1 MLARGALPQLT
12 AQRRKMVLYHRQ
24 FSRECNFFAMC
35 DGRRR
40 KGVVA
45 SRTRIATQSRA
56 WQTCTVQGW
65 FPRHVT
71 SIRRSST
78 LSVGSPVQHSRN
90 PARTESPIFLHLIS
104 CFEGKLIANEP
115 NNHHHQTVWFVSG
128 VYQVTLAFRRRERFP
143 WGQRV
148 DPPLRYMHPSRLS
161 LPPGGP
167 IEPAIEFADQ
177 KAQQS
182 TVSPCGSAANHRKLT
197 LCSLPFLSSHI
208 STSIWFLST
217 MPLHF

>member
-12 AQRRKMVLYHRQ
+12 AQRRRWYCTIASLAVNVI
-24 FSRECNFFAMC
+24 FSQCAM

-65 FPRHVT
+65 FPRRVT

-78 LSVGSPVQHSRN
+78 LPRGSPAQHSRN
-90 PARTESPIFLHLIS
+90 SARTESSLFPHLIY

-115 NNHHHQTVWFVSG
+115 NNHHHQTVWFVGG
-128 VYQVTLAFRRRERFP
+128 VYQVTLAFRGRESLP
-143 WGQRV
+143 WRQRV
-148 DPPLRYMHPSRLS
+148 DPPLCYMHPSRLS

-167 IEPAIEFADQ
+167 IELAIQFADQ
-177 KAQQS
+177 NAQQS
-182 TVSPCGSAANHRKLT
+182 TVSPCGST
-197 LCSLPFLSSHI
+197 ES
-208 STSIWFLST
+208 
-217 MPLHF
+217 